1 MIENTIIHK
10 VQSISDPE
18 KGGDNALDGFE
29 FQVSAAIY
37 LIFTELKKSNAFALL
52 YEKVE
57 DFIIFTDEI
66 NLYQAKSI
74 GNNLTPKILYTG
86 KKDSLSIIE
95 KMHNNYTLVKDQ
107 VSGIKVKN
115 KLILCENRK
124 FSKLLIKNTGIEHDE
139 KVLEFNELDKT
150 VKSEIIKNTNGKHYV
165 WDDMSAIRLIPKSRH
180 EEVTRVYIADVV
192 NELFGENKINSLALY
207 NSLTNEIRR
216 IRKNKITLDNHFVLN
231 QIQKCSAFGDK
242 LKYHE
247 YTYMLNDYD
256 KKNILIAHNFNNYQ
270 NYIKIKN
277 HPSIE
282 DYNSIKEYYNR
293 NKFSNLYEIFDSIKE
308 DSNFI
313 SLFIRLR
320 EEEIKA
326 IIMLIIAKEMN

>member
-1 MIENTIIHK
+1 MIENTIIYK
-10 VQSISDPE
+10 VQSIADPE

-74 GNNLTPKILYTG
+74 GRNLTPNILYTG
-86 KKDSLSIIE
+86 KEDSLSIIE
-95 KMHNNYTLVKDQ
+95 KMHNNYTIVKNK
-107 VSGIKVKN
+107 VSDIKVKN

-124 FSKLLIKNTGIEHDE
+124 FSKVLIKNTDIDSDE
-139 KVLEFNELDKT
+139 KVLEFNKLDKEI
-150 VKSEIIKNTNGKHYV
+150 KREIIDKTNVKDYV

-180 EEVTRVYIADVV
+180 EEVTRVYIEDVV

-207 NSLTNEIRR
+207 NSLTSEIRR
-216 IRKNKITLDNHFVLN
+216 IRKNKIILDDHLVLN
-231 QIQKCSAFGDK
+231 QIQKCVAFGDK

-247 YTYMLNDYD
+247 HTYMLNDDD
-256 KKNILIAHNFNNYQ
+256 KKNILISHHFNNYQ

-277 HPSIE
+277 HPNIE
-282 DYNSIKEYYNR
+282 DYDCIKSYYDSY
-293 NKFSNLYEIFDSIKE
+293 KFSNLYEVFDSMKE
-308 DSNFI
+308 DNNFI
-313 SLFIRLR
+313 DLFIRLI

-326 IIMLIIAKEMN
+326 IIMLVIAKEMN

>member
-74 GNNLTPKILYTG
+74 GNNLTPKILYKG
-86 KKDSLSIIE
+86 KNDSLSIIE
-95 KMHNNYTLVKDQ
+95 KMQNNYNIIKNQ

-115 KLILCENRK
+115 KLVLCENRK
-124 FSKLLIKNTGIEHDE
+124 FSNALIKNTDIESDE
-139 KVLEFNELDKT
+139 KVLEFNELDEK
-150 VKSEIIKNTNGKHYV
+150 VKSEIVENTNGKHYV
-165 WDDMSAIRLIPKSRH
+165 WDDMSAVRLIPKSRH
-180 EEVTRVYIADVV
+180 EEVTRVYIEDVV

-216 IRKNKITLDNHFVLN
+216 IRKNKIILDNHLVLN
-231 QIQKCSAFGDK
+231 QMQKCVVFSDK
-242 LKYHE
+242 LKYNE

-256 KKNILIAHNFNNYQ
+256 KQNILIAHNFNNYQ

-282 DYNSIKEYYNR
+282 DYDYIKSYYNR
-293 NKFSNLYEIFDSIKE
+293 HKFSNVYEIFDSIKD

-313 SLFIRLR
+313 NLFIRLR

>member
-18 KGGDNALDGFE
+18 RGGDNALDGFE

-37 LIFTELKKSNAFALL
+37 LIFTELKNSNAFALL

-95 KMHNNYTLVKDQ
+95 KMQNNYSIVKEQ
-107 VSGIKVKN
+107 VSSIKVKN
-115 KLILCENRK
+115 KLVLCENRK
-124 FSKLLIKNTGIEHDE
+124 FSNLLIKNTGIESDE
-139 KVLEFNELDKT
+139 KVLEFNKLDEK
-150 VKSEIIKNTNGKHYV
+150 VKSEIIKNTNGKQYA

-216 IRKNKITLDNHFVLN
+216 IRKNKIILDNNFVLN
-231 QIQKCSAFGDK
+231 QMQKCVAFGDK

-256 KKNILIAHNFNNYQ
+256 KQNILIGHNFNNYQ

-277 HPSIE
+277 HPSRE
-282 DYNSIKEYYNR
+282 DYDYIESYYNR
-293 NKFSNLYEIFDSIKE
+293 YKFSNVYEIFNSIKE

-313 SLFIRLR
+313 NLFIRLR